1 MIFIAVDEAT
11 LRRLQWL
18 IEEKEWEEFEREISK
33 LHPYDLSEFVQDLK
47 EEQRRQ
53 VLTRLPPRL
62 VAEFLPELR
71 DEMQAELLELLP
83 PRAAAELILHLQPD
97 ERADVLALLSREVRQ
112 GIMKYLPAKLRR
124 EARALLRHPSDT
136 AGGLMTTRV
145 LALPKDITVEEA
157 IKFIREHAS
166 EYETIYYLYV
176 KDEKDRLVGV
186 LSLRELVL
194 APGKRK
200 LGEVMNPDVIAV
212 PLGMDQEEV
221 AKIVA
226 DYDLAAVPVVDS
238 ENRLVGLVTIDD
250 VVDVIEEEI
259 VEDMG
264 QLAGTGVSMD
274 RLIEAPA
281 LEVVKARLP
290 WLLVALIGDGLV
302 AASILKRFEETLAS
316 VVALSLFVPA
326 IMTMG
331 GNVGLQTSTIFIRG
345 LATKEISDRMRYLLR
360 EIKIGVTMALL
371 AGAGVAAF
379 GQIIVGKPAIGM
391 IVGIAMFCAMSLAS
405 IMGVIIPWI
414 FEKLKIDPAI
424 ASGPFM
430 TTTQDITGLVVYFT
444 LASVLLQHLV

>member
-11 LRRLQWL
+11 ERRLQWL
-18 IEEKEWEEFEREISK
+18 IEEREWEELEQEIAK
-33 LHPYDLSEFVQDLK
+33 LHPHDLSEFVQSLK
-47 EEQRRQ
+47 DEQRRQ
-53 VLTRLPPRL
+53 VLTRLSPKL
-62 VAEFLPELR
+62 VAQFLPELR
-71 DEMQAELLELLP
+71 DEIQAELLELLP
-83 PRAAAELILHLQPD
+83 PRAAAELLLHLQPD
-97 ERADVLALLSREVRQ
+97 ERADVLSLLSPEVRQ
-112 GIMKYLPAKLRR
+112 AIMQYMPEKLRL
-124 EARALLRHPSDT
+124 EARALLRHPSDS

-145 LALPKDITVEEA
+145 LALPKDMTVEEA
-157 IKFIREHAS
+157 IRFIRQHAG

-176 KDEKDRLVGV
+176 VDEKGKLVGV

-200 LGEVMNPDVIAV
+200 LGEVMNPDVISV
-212 PLGMDQEEV
+212 PLEMDQEEV

-226 DYDLAAVPVVDS
+226 DYDLAAVPVVDK
-238 ENRLVGLVTIDD
+238 EGKLVGIVTVDD

-264 QLAGTGVSMD
+264 QIAGTGVGVD

-281 LEVVKARLP
+281 IEVVKARLP
-290 WLLVALIGDGLV
+290 WLLVALLGDGLV
-302 AASILKRFEETLAS
+302 AASILKRFEEALAS

-345 LATKEISDRMRYLLR
+345 LATKEISDRLRYLLR
-360 EIKIGVTMALL
+360 EVKIGITMALL
-371 AGAGVAAF
+371 AGAAVAVFA
-379 GQIIVGKPAIGM
+379 QLLVGKPIIGL
-391 IVGIAMFCAMSLAS
+391 IVGVAMFCAMSLAS
-405 IMGVIIPWI
+405 VMGVVIPWI

-444 LASVLLQHLV
+444 LASLLLQHLG

>member
-1 MIFIAVDEAT
+1 VIFIAVDEAT
-11 LRRLQWL
+11 ERRLQWL
-18 IEEKEWEEFEREISK
+18 IEEREWEELEQEIAK
-33 LHPYDLSEFVQDLK
+33 LHPHDLSEFVQSLK
-47 EEQRRQ
+47 DEQRRQ
-53 VLTRLPPRL
+53 VLTRLSPKL
-62 VAEFLPELR
+62 VAQFLPELR
-71 DEMQAELLELLP
+71 DEIQAELLELLP
-83 PRAAAELILHLQPD
+83 PRAAAELLLHLQPD
-97 ERADVLALLSREVRQ
+97 ERADVLSLLSPEVRQ
-112 GIMKYLPAKLRR
+112 AIMQYLPVKLRK
-124 EARALLRHPSDT
+124 EARALLRHPSDS

-145 LALPKDITVEEA
+145 LALPKDMTVEEA
-157 IKFIREHAS
+157 IRFIRQHAG

-176 KDEKDRLVGV
+176 VDEKGKLVGV

-200 LGEVMNPDVIAV
+200 LGEVMNPDVISV
-212 PLGMDQEEV
+212 PIEMDQEEV

-226 DYDLAAVPVVDS
+226 DYDLAAVPVVDDKGK
-238 ENRLVGLVTIDD
+238 LVGLVTIDD

-264 QLAGTGVSMD
+264 QIAGTGVGVD

-281 LEVVKARLP
+281 MEVVKARLP
-290 WLLVALIGDGLV
+290 WLLVALLGDGLV

-345 LATKEISDRMRYLLR
+345 LATKEISDRLRYLMR
-360 EIKIGVTMALL
+360 EIKIGITMALL
-371 AGAGVAAF
+371 AGLAVALFA
-379 GQIIVGKPAIGM
+379 QLLVGKPVIGL
-391 IVGIAMFCAMSLAS
+391 IVGIAMFSAMSLAS
-405 IMGVIIPWI
+405 VMGVVIPWI
-414 FEKLKIDPAI
+414 FEKLNIDPAI

-444 LASVLLQHLV
+444 LASVLLQQLG